1 MRPESPPTAGPRSTP
16 GRRGRKRIAV
26 YVGLA
31 GGAAV
36 AAVPFVWM
44 LMASFMTQGETL
56 RRSLVPESLQWS
68 NYATAWREEEFGLYF
83 ANSLIIAALQ
93 VLGTLLFS
101 SMAAYALSRM
111 TFRGRDA
118 VFLVILATLMIPE
131 TVTMVPNFLTV
142 TWLHQHSPIA
152 WLNNWPALTI
162 PFMVSAFS
170 IFLLRQFM
178 RGLPGELWDAA
189 RIDGAGHGR
198 FLFQVVLPLCR
209 APLMTVG
216 MFTFIGS
223 WNALGWPL
231 LVTNTAAWRPISVA
245 LQKFV
250 SESGSEVQL
259 QMAGAVIA
267 TIPVLVL
274 YALIQREFTE
284 GISASGLK
292 G

>member
-1 MRPESPPTAGPRSTP
+1 MGTETVATATPRRFAGT
-16 GRRGRKRIAV
+16 GRIVV
-26 YVGLA
+26 YCGLA
-31 GGAAV
+31 VGSLAA
-36 AAVPFVWM
+36 AAPFVWM
-44 LMASFMTQGETL
+44 LLASFMTRGETL
-56 RRSLVPESLQWS
+56 RRVLAPESLQWS

-101 SMAAYALSRM
+101 SMAAYALARM
-111 TFRGRDA
+111 KFRGRD
-118 VFLVILATLMIPE
+118 VLFTIILATLMIPE

-142 TWLHQHSPIA
+142 AWLHQNSPIA
-152 WLNNWPALTI
+152 WLNNWPALTV

-178 RGLPGELWDAA
+178 RGLPSELWDAA
-189 RIDGAGHGR
+189 RIDGAGHVR
-198 FLFQVVLPLCR
+198 FLLQIVLPLCR

-216 MFTFIGS
+216 MFTFIGA
-223 WNALGWPL
+223 WNSLGWPL
-231 LVTNTAAWRPISVA
+231 LVTNTPAWRPISVA

-250 SESGSEVQL
+250 SEAGAEVQL

-267 TIPVLVL
+267 TLPVLVL
-274 YALIQREFTE
+274 YALIQREFTA

>member
-1 MRPESPPTAGPRSTP
+1 MA
-16 GRRGRKRIAV
+16 
-26 YVGLA
+26 
-31 GGAAV
+31 

-56 RRSLVPESLQWS
+56 RRSLVPNGLQWS
-68 NYATAWREEEFGLYF
+68 NYVTAWREEEFALYF

-101 SMAAYALSRM
+101 SMAAYALARM
-111 TFRGRDA
+111 TFRGRDT

-152 WLNNWPALTI
+152 WLNSWPSLTI

-198 FLFQVVLPLCR
+198 FLFLVVLPLCR

-216 MFTFIGS
+216 MFTFIGA

-250 SESGSEVQL
+250 SEAGSEVQL

-267 TIPVLVL
+267 TIPVLVV
-274 YALIQREFTE
+274 YALIQREFTA